1 MLADGAFMDLLPLRL
16 FNEKVDRLDRCRL
29 AKRME
34 NPQYQLQY
42 DKMIIVTGSRQTAL
56 PKMT

>member
-1 MLADGAFMDLLPLRL
+1 MDLLPLRL